1 MSSQPRFLPCRP
13 EGQVDITGL
22 RDVITGPMGKSYPST
37 YISMWMTVNH
47 NRELFLSTFSLYPES
62 SLLEKQGEIIWNIKK
77 IILED

>member
-1 MSSQPRFLPCRP
+1 
-13 EGQVDITGL
+13 
-22 RDVITGPMGKSYPST
+22 MGKSYPST

-62 SLLEKQGEIIWNIKK
+62 LLLEKQGEIIWNIKK